1 MSNAIN
7 TLDFTG
13 MTILCASIVAG
24 TGSNQ
29 TVLGKGTAS
38 VAPLQFQAGTNLTTP
53 AAGAIE
59 YDGNV
64 FYADVGAS
72 QRGIIL
78 AESFYLVDS
87 ALTLVSQT
95 AAQPYLAGTG
105 GLTNGEITLPT
116 GTYGFQT
123 QFSLTSMSASSGGFG
138 FALGVANSAVI
149 GVQAWLATATR
160 TALATPTAALSSWNT
175 AANTELATANTTTT
189 GWATIQGMFTLTT
202 AGSIVPSLSQ
212 TTAAACVVGVGSYFN
227 IWSLGSKTV
236 ASVGNWS

>member
-13 MTILCASIVAG
+13 MTILCASIV
-24 TGSNQ
+24 TSSGSNQ

-53 AAGAIE
+53 VAGAIE

-64 FYADVGAS
+64 FYADVAAS
-72 QRGIIL
+72 QRGVIPV
-78 AESFYLVDS
+78 ESFYVVDS

-95 AAQPYLAGTG
+95 GAQPYLAGTG

-116 GTYGFQT
+116 GTYQFET
-123 QFSLTSMSASSGGFG
+123 QFSLSTLSASSGGFG

-149 GVQAWLATATR
+149 GVQAWVANAIKATIV
-160 TALATPTAALSSWNT
+160 TPANLLSSWNI
-175 AANTELATANTTTT
+175 AANTEIAAATTATV
-189 GWATIQGMFTLTT
+189 GYATIQGMFTLTT

-227 IWSLGSKTV
+227 IWSIGSKTV